1 VRYPCDTSIVSEV
14 MRRSPRPEVV
24 AWFESLDHIALSA
37 ITVEEIHC
45 GLAHRD
51 AHRQLDWFE
60 GFCEAH
66 CEVLSVTD
74 IIAAHAGSL
83 RGQLR
88 RAGQVRTQA
97 DMLIAATA
105 SSHRLTLATRT
116 VTDFDHCGIALLNP
130 FPA

>member
-1 VRYPCDTSIVSEV
+1 MRYLCDTNVVSEV
-14 MRRSPRPEVV
+14 MRRSPNPGVI
-24 AWFESLDHIALSA
+24 AWFEALDEIAVSV

-51 AHRQLDWFE
+51 AHRQLDWFSA
-60 GFCEAH
+60 FCESH
-66 CEVLSVTD
+66 CAVLPVTAA
-74 IIAAHAGSL
+74 IAAHAGSL

-88 RAGQVRTQA
+88 RAGQLRTQA

-105 SSHRLTLATRT
+105 AIHQLTLATRNLA
-116 VTDFDHCGIALLNP
+116 DFDHCGIALLNP